1 MGVVGPATKP
11 HDFTECP
18 FLIHFVHLQDEMG
31 EVDEE
36 LLMAKMFN
44 FNCSKNPSIITISII
59 LAFLWRYFSLKVT

>member
-11 HDFTECP
+11 HDFTEYP

-44 FNCSKNPSIITISII
+44 FYLTVPKILPSSQ
-59 LAFLWRYFSLKVT
+59 FQ